1 MFETIDL
8 TQVLSAVITIIALI
22 ITRYAVPYIKTKI
35 GSDKAND
42 LAYWAGVAVTAVE
55 EAARAGRIAKSEKF
69 AEAVN
74 FLESKGFTADEVE
87 LGMVIDSAV
96 WQLINQFKVESE
108 Q

>member
-35 GSDKAND
+35 GTDKAND

-69 AEAVN
+69 AEAVK
-74 FLESKGFTADEVE
+74 FLEGKGFTLDEVE

-96 WQLINQFKVESE
+96 WQLINQFKAESE